1 MRLLFKQRVFSWFDS
16 YDIYDEAGNTVFT
29 VKGQLAWGHCF
40 KVFDTYGN
48 EVAMLKEKIFS
59 FMPAFEIYIE
69 GRYVGRIKKEFTFFK
84 PVFNL
89 DFNGWRI
96 EGDIFQWDYSVYD
109 GIYRIMTVSKRCFNW
124 SDTYLIDVYDDENV
138 LSGLMI
144 ALAIDAEK
152 DTGN

>member
-1 MRLLFKQRVFSWFDS
+1 MRLLLKQRVFSWLDS

-40 KVFDTYGN
+40 KVFDAYGN

-59 FMPAFEIYIE
+59 FLPAFEIYIE

-96 EGDIFQWDYSVYD
+96 EGDIFEWDYSVYD
-109 GIYRIMTVSKRCFNW
+109 GIYRIMTVSKQCFNW